1 MLPDD
6 ALKLRVTL
14 TPPPDKAHDTES
26 RLEDVAAQV
35 IEPEG
40 LVTVFWGVIVTVSL
54 SIRIV
59 LEITPEN
66 EYVVTAEFIYEV
78 GVTEKLFSE
87 GTDEIDENT
96 PLLRDY
102 IFWVSNTKVEVF

>member
-1 MLPDD
+1 M
-6 ALKLRVTL
+6 AQV
-14 TPPPDKAHDTES
+14 TES
-26 RLEDVAAQV
+26 RLEDVPAQV

-40 LVTVFWGVIVTVSL
+40 LVTVLWGVIRTVSL

-66 EYVVTAEFIYEV
+66 VYFVTAEFVNEV
-78 GVTEKLFSE
+78 GATAKLFSE

-96 PLLRDY
+96 PLFRDY
-102 IFWVSNTKVEVF
+102 MFWVSNTNVEVF